1 MELLKHYLQHAGDG
15 QQGAAGGA
23 QAPAQAFAAGS
34 DQAGALFALGLINVG
49 NNKNH
54 EVQDYL
60 ISQME
65 EITGVANAANDPV
78 ASAKQQQGIYG
89 ACLGLGLAG
98 FASQDESKQSYYFR
112 KFL

>member
-1 MELLKHYLQHAGDG
+1 
-15 QQGAAGGA
+15 
-23 QAPAQAFAAGS
+23 
-34 DQAGALFALGLINVG
+34 
-49 NNKNH
+49 
-54 EVQDYL
+54 
-60 ISQME
+60 ME